1 MTKYKKFYE
10 IENNKYYL
18 LPFGD
23 ELHLATENV
32 LTYHKRFLGFMF
44 KKQITQGLK
53 LLELTAPLLILFQEI
68 INADTDVVDEQFP
81 DMTTYKKIDNVE
93 LRKRMEHI
101 YSDALEESIKE
112 MRDDFKSWLSQLAE
126 DNPNMSEEE
135 LIAIEETNKARLE
148 DNIRYVKDNSPVN
161 NIQFKW
167 KTGDNLAIKKL
178 LENNMEYLYTQKIGS
193 NYKITY
199 LYDLDVFGTV
209 SVYKIHCV
217 KDTIKTIETFIYNRE
232 LLQEMFAYIENNK
245 L

>member
-23 ELHLATENV
+23 ELHLATETV

-44 KKQITQGLK
+44 KRQITQGLK

-101 YSDALEESIKE
+101 YKDALEESIKE

-126 DNPNMSEEE
+126 DNPNMSEDE